1 MSEMASKEITLPN
14 LTFRLVVPMKKF
26 YLFMRDFVTRY
37 PAVLASYFIYGY
49 YFISTLDFYV
59 AFKKKHLGAS
69 ETLSHFDTLL
79 WMWVLAWAL
88 VKVIDLRQLLAN
100 KEKENLEHQHTIQ
113 IKETQLHTLNEVVT
127 TLKHRINNPLA
138 IILGYARLSKK
149 KITDKDLAKKLDEIE
164 IAARR
169 IDTTMKEFSL
179 VRLYQ
184 TVDSAVGNLV
194 VTEPTKDEKQSPAQ
208 PKK

>member
-1 MSEMASKEITLPN
+1 MPPTEISLPGI
-14 LTFRLVVPMKKF
+14 TVRIAVPMKKV
-26 YLFMRDFVTRY
+26 YIYARDFVTRY

-88 VKVIDLRQLLAN
+88 VRVIELREKLST
-100 KEKENLEHQHTIQ
+100 KEKENLSHQHTIQ
-113 IKETQLHTLNEVVT
+113 LKETQLKTLNDVVM

-138 IILGYARLSKK
+138 IILGYVR
-149 KITDKDLAKKLDEIE
+149 LAKKKSTDEDISKKLSEIE
-164 IAARR
+164 IAAQR
-169 IDTTMKEFSL
+169 INTTMKEFSL
-179 VRLYQ
+179 VRVYQ
-184 TVDSAVGNLV
+184 TMDSPVGDLV
-194 VTEPTKDEKQSPAQ
+194 VTDESSSE
-208 PKK
+208 KK

>member
-1 MSEMASKEITLPN
+1 MTSKAIPASPD
-14 LTFRLVVPMKKF
+14 LTIRIVVPMKKLYVF
-26 YLFMRDFVTRY
+26 TRDFVIRY

-88 VKVIDLRQLLAN
+88 VRVIDLREKLN
-100 KEKENLEHQHTIQ
+100 FKEKENLAHQHTIQ
-113 IKETQLHTLNEVVT
+113 LKETQLQTLNEVVT

-138 IILGYARLSKK
+138 IVLGYARLAKK
-149 KITDKDLAKKLDEIE
+149 KTNDRDLSKKLDEIE
-164 IAARR
+164 VAAQR
-169 IDTTMKEFSL
+169 INTTLKEFSL
-179 VRLYQ
+179 LRFYQ
-184 TVDSAVGNLV
+184 TMDSPVGNLV
-194 VTEPTKDEKQSPAQ
+194 ATNEQNDTPAPTLPG
-208 PKK
+208 KK

>member
-1 MSEMASKEITLPN
+1 MESNAITAFPHI
-14 LTFRLVVPMKKF
+14 TIRIVVPLKKF
-26 YLFMRDFVTRY
+26 YASARDFVTRY

-88 VKVIDLRQLLAN
+88 VRVIDLRDLLN
-100 KEKENLEHQHTIQ
+100 RKEKENLAHQHTIQ
-113 IKETQLHTLNEVVT
+113 LKETQLQTMNEVVT

-138 IILGYARLSKK
+138 IILGYARLAKK
-149 KITDKDLAKKLDEIE
+149 KAIDHDIARKLDEIE
-164 IAARR
+164 VAAQR
-169 IDTTMKEFSL
+169 INTTLKEFSL
-179 VRLYQ
+179 LRIYQ
-184 TVDSAVGNLV
+184 TVDSPAGNLV
-194 VTEPTKDEKQSPAQ
+194 VTDESKDVSDPARPQEK
-208 PKK
+208 

>member
-1 MSEMASKEITLPN
+1 MTSKALSASTD
-14 LTFRLVVPMKKF
+14 LTIRIVVPMKKF
-26 YLFMRDFVTRY
+26 YAYTMDFVTRY

-88 VKVIDLRQLLAN
+88 VRVIELKEKLN
-100 KEKENLEHQHTIQ
+100 YKEKENLAHQHTIQ
-113 IKETQLHTLNEVVT
+113 LKETQLQTLNEVVT

-138 IILGYARLSKK
+138 IVLGYARLAKK
-149 KITDKDLAKKLDEIE
+149 KTNDRDITKKLDEIE
-164 IAARR
+164 VAAQR
-169 IDTTMKEFSL
+169 INATLKEFSL
-179 VRLYQ
+179 LRIYQ
-184 TVDSAVGNLV
+184 TMDSAVGNLV
-194 VTEPTKDEKQSPAQ
+194 DTDKPDDVSDPSRPLEQ
-208 PKK
+208 

>member
-1 MSEMASKEITLPN
+1 MTSKALSASTD
-14 LTFRLVVPMKKF
+14 LTIRIVVPMKKF
-26 YLFMRDFVTRY
+26 YVYTRDFVTRY

-88 VKVIDLRQLLAN
+88 VRVIDLKEKLN
-100 KEKENLEHQHTIQ
+100 YKEKENLAHQHTIQ
-113 IKETQLHTLNEVVT
+113 LKETQLQTLNEVVT
-127 TLKHRINNPLA
+127 TLKHLINNPLA
-138 IILGYARLSKK
+138 IVLGYARLAKK
-149 KITDKDLAKKLDEIE
+149 KTNDRDITKKLDEIE
-164 IAARR
+164 VAAQR
-169 IDTTMKEFSL
+169 INTTLKEFSL
-179 VRLYQ
+179 LRIHQ

-194 VTEPTKDEKQSPAQ
+194 DTDKPDDVSDPSRRLEQ
-208 PKK
+208 